1 MKKLFLLGAIGAVA
15 YGAFK
20 AFGGKKQD
28 DDAIYGASSYT
39 PTPAAGDQDTSYEL
53 HQQSYDS
60 QQPYGT
66 TTPSA
71 EPQQP

>member
-1 MKKLFLLGAIGAVA
+1 MKKLFLLGAIGAAA

-20 AFGGKKQD
+20 MFGGKKQD
-28 DDAIYGASSYT
+28 DDATYGAGSSM
-39 PTPAAGDQDTSYEL
+39 PTPATDQANSYEV
-53 HQQSYDS
+53 HQQSFEAEH
-60 QQPYGT
+60 PYGT